1 MLIVFNG
8 MIVDMP
14 SDKKLNP
21 VITELFIKGGKLN
34 ISVAFITHSFPNS
47 IRLNFTDCFVI
58 KILNKR
64 ELQQITCNHLSDI
77 DCKDFLNL

>member
-8 MIVDMP
+8 MIVDMT

-21 VITELFIKGGKLN
+21 VTTELFIKGGKLN
-34 ISVAFITHSFPNS
+34 ISVAFITHSVPNS

-64 ELQQITCNHLSDI
+64 ELQQIACNHLSDI